1 MTLRLPG
8 QVMAGGVR
16 SRITVTVNVQVVRF
30 VQSSVA
36 VQVTVV
42 VPGGNKE
49 PDGGAQATATLASAL
64 SVAVGGGQETRASGT
79 VVPQSQ
85 TMRLVGH

>member
-1 MTLRLPG
+1 ME
-8 QVMAGGVR
+8 GGVT
-16 SRITVTVNVQVVRF
+16 SRATVTVNVQVVRF

-42 VPGGNKE
+42 VPGGNSE
-49 PDGGAQATATLASAL
+49 PEGGEHVTATLGSAL
-64 SVAVGGGQETRASGT
+64 SVAIGRGHDTCASGT

-85 TMRLVGH
+85 TMRFVGH